1 MVTGHPEQPTVIS
14 EAQFGNELS
23 SSLGIGSHLPPTLC
37 TFFKMIDSVITF
49 TNMCVLYYIIFDLSS
64 VFSNFQEIFFNC
76 LTPPSFC
83 DILIVKKESEIMKTR
98 LPLQVIALFI
108 HVYAIVEIIRVNLY
122 ILNTEPPENSFHA
135 AIFTLIIVTACE
147 FLSLLDAILLLQ
159 SKKNK
164 YPKIY
169 LALIIIN
176 AFFFMGLAY
185 NGTVETVIC
194 LSFYIILLIIRI
206 VNLVLNAKEILKKV

>member
-1 MVTGHPEQPTVIS
+1 
-14 EAQFGNELS
+14 
-23 SSLGIGSHLPPTLC
+23 
-37 TFFKMIDSVITF
+37 
-49 TNMCVLYYIIFDLSS
+49 
-64 VFSNFQEIFFNC
+64 
-76 LTPPSFC
+76 
-83 DILIVKKESEIMKTR
+83 MKTR
-98 LPLQVIALFI
+98 LPLQVIALFL